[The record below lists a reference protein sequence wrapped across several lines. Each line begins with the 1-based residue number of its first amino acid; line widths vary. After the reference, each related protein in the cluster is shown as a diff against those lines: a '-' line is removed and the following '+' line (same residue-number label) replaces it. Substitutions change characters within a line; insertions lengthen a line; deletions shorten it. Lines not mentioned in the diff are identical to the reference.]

1 MFNKKHYMVLGVIV
15 LIVSIV
21 VPVIT
26 NYLMFV
32 GNFKVAGDEKTWIG
46 YLGSFWGAIIGGAI
60 SGYITLMGVGLTIN
74 HAEKI
79 RKQDEYPKKI
89 NNLEKLINKL
99 ESNLKEIETFLRLKP
114 PFELNN
120 NEDLRL
126 FFIDGNLNIQPT
138 ENYQDI
144 VDKFLYELKEIILE
158 IDSKWYKD
166 YFVLREKITRAQK
179 EFQNNKQL
187 KNLWEYAQ
195 DYFIEHFEPLTDW
208 KDLIEKHKSEEYN
221 QVYNKIVSNEFQLI
235 NEIYN
240 IFSDFKLKAELYQI
254 ELVKFFE

>member
-1 MFNKKHYMVLGVIV
+1 MIVVDLLIILGVIKILFGMNDSIIGA
-15 LIVSIV
+15 LIGFI
-21 VPVIT
+21 
-26 NYLMFV
+26 
-32 GNFKVAGDEKTWIG
+32 
-46 YLGSFWGAIIGGAI
+46 GAIIGGVI
-60 SGYITLMGVGLTIN
+60 SGAITLMGVRLTID

-79 RKQDEYPKKI
+79 RKQDAYPKKI

-99 ESNLKEIETFLRLKP
+99 ESNLKEIETFLRLRP

-138 ENYQDI
+138 EKYHDI

-166 YFVLREKITRAQK
+166 YFVLREKINQARR
-179 EFQNNKQL
+179 EFQYNEQL
-187 KNLWEYAQ
+187 INLWEYAQ
-195 DYFIEHFEPLTDW
+195 DYFMEHFEPLTDW
-208 KDLIEKHKSEEYN
+208 KDLIEKHKLEEYN
-221 QVYNKIVSNEFQLI
+221 QVYKQIVSNEFQLI
-235 NEIYN
+235 NKIYD
-240 IFSDFKLKAELYQI
+240 IFSDFKLKAEIYQI